1 VVQVMIVVDGDG
13 QRAISK
19 SSFGGGGDAGSK

>member
-19 SSFGGGGDAGSK
+19 SSFGGGDAGSK